1 MNAKQFISQVVDFLN
16 VMFSILPTEG
26 KARKVLRMTP
36 DQLLAFLLNWNFGAQ
51 PASIQY
57 VTTPDLIAEGRE
69 KFGKVTKVGAV
80 QGMIGY
86 SYENSVNKQKVR
98 EGQEA
103 DFVTQPLWGGYG
115 EVLNSAVAKRKV
127 TKTVQK
133 DKVKSKVETGEVI
146 FYLRYKY
153 ENTLRGLHY
162 DRVLNFIPKSVLKQY
177 LKPYYAPK
185 SQGVENEVHAR
196 TLKLENIR
204 RLRFKGM
211 EIQVIPV

>member
-16 VMFSILPTEG
+16 VMFSILPTEE

-36 DQLLAFLLNWNFGAQ
+36 DQLLAFLLKWNFGAQ

-57 VTTPDLIAEGRE
+57 VTSPALIAEGKE

-86 SYENSVNKQKVR
+86 NYENSVNKQKVR
-98 EGQEA
+98 EGQDA
-103 DFVTQPLWGGYG
+103 DFVVKPLWGGYG
-115 EVLNSAVAKRKV
+115 DVLNSAVAKRKV

-162 DRVLNFIPKSVLKQY
+162 DRVLNFIPKSVLKPF

-185 SQGVENEVHAR
+185 SQGVEQEVHAR

-211 EIQVIPV
+211 EIQVIPA